1 MKTLTKLAGL
11 GCLLLSAPVF
21 AAQCTTAQ
29 QHKGEALFTSE
40 CSVCHSVT
48 VGGATKM
55 GPNLKGLFGRTSGSL
70 PGFSYSQAMKAKAVE
85 WQMQSLEQFIAS
97 PQAFVAGTYMPYMG
111 LANAEDRHAVACFL
125 STQK

>member
-1 MKTLTKLAGL
+1 MAGL
-11 GCLLLSAPVF
+11 GCLLLSVPVF
-21 AAQCTTAQ
+21 AAQCLTAQ
-29 QHKGEALFTSE
+29 QQKGETLFTNE

-48 VGGATKM
+48 TGGASKM

-85 WQMQSLEQFIAS
+85 WQMESLEQFITS
-97 PQAFVAGTYMPYMG
+97 PQAFVPGTYMPYMG
-111 LANAEDRHAVACFL
+111 LANAEDRHALACFL